1 LICVIRSSLC
11 CSGLVLVTKGALV
24 IDRAMTLRDEIK
36 PLGQRYERKRAN
48 AAAGTRRRPGAT
60 RRRCPDGGF
69 FDG

>member
-1 LICVIRSSLC
+1 
-11 CSGLVLVTKGALV
+11 LVTKGALV